1 MAHDPRDLLSINCLF
16 FKDDPANVF
25 TVEIPKSENVS
36 ILKQLVKEE
45 NLNRLVEVDALELA
59 LFKVSLPAIDV
70 DSSTDSNG
78 TAAMTRVCLWQP
90 LAELKAV
97 FSEPLEKSHV
107 HIIIEH
113 SPSKCPHR

>member
-1 MAHDPRDLLSINCLF
+1 MAHDPQDLLSINYLF
-16 FKDDPANVF
+16 FKDDPSNAF
-25 TVEIPKSENVS
+25 TVKIPKSENVNA
-36 ILKQLVKEE
+36 LKRAIKGE
-45 NLNRLVEVDALELA
+45 NVNRLVGVDASELA

-78 TAAMTRVCLWQP
+78 TSAMTGVCLQP

-97 FSEPLEKSHV
+97 FSEALEKSHI

-113 SPSKCPHR
+113 SSSKCPHR